1 VFEEAAGGTLFIDEI
16 GELDASLQPKLLRV
30 IERSE
35 VRRIGANRPQTVDV
49 RIVAATRRDLDREVQ
64 AGHFRDDLYHRLA
77 VGRIELPPLRRRQGD
92 VRVLA
97 EVFREQMGGAE
108 GALPEALLAR
118 WEPYSW
124 PGNVRELRNAVAR
137 HLALGDLADLEQS
150 LPERGSGSGT
160 NSGVGS
166 GRSIEDI
173 LAMDLPLGES
183 RRLLLA
189 EFERRYLANV
199 LQRHGGNVRRS
210 AEAAGVAKRH
220 FQRLKS
226 RG

>member
-1 VFEEAAGGTLFIDEI
+1 I

-30 IERSE
+30 MERSE

-64 AGHFRDDLYHRLA
+64 AGHFRDDLYHRLT
-77 VGRIELPPLRRRQGD
+77 VGRIELPPLRRRPGD

-108 GALPEALLAR
+108 VALPEPLLAR
-118 WEPYSW
+118 WEQYSW

-150 LPERGSGSGT
+150 LPERGIASGT

-166 GRSIEDI
+166 G
-173 LAMDLPLGES
+173 
-183 RRLLLA
+183 
-189 EFERRYLANV
+189 
-199 LQRHGGNVRRS
+199 
-210 AEAAGVAKRH
+210 K
-220 FQRLKS
+220 
-226 RG
+226 